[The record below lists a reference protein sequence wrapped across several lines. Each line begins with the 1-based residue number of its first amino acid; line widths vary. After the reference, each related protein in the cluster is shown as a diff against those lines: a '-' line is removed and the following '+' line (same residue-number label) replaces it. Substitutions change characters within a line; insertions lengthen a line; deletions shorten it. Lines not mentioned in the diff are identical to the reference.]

1 MLQAS
6 LEQALAR
13 RQKYIT
19 PGGALTH
26 VSTYLGTNKME
37 LLAQGKT
44 AQQAADAM
52 AGQPMAYLVEQA
64 PEAVVAPHFHEV
76 DQFQLFVGGAGRIG
90 THDLSGMV
98 VHYAGAFSPYG
109 PIAAGPQGV
118 DYVTLRRDWDKGAQ
132 WMPGAAQVLRE
143 LRGRRHRAHTSAP
156 LDLTA
161 GDLTAGLL
169 VTEIMNEQTHGAS
182 ARLCRAAGGLA
193 MQADPAGTAGMFW
206 YLLAGSVSAAQG
218 AEQGPRACLYF
229 PSAQGSCPVQI
240 GSAGAQFLE
249 LRFPVRQDSAP
260 LA

>member
-1 MLQAS
+1 VLQAS

-161 GDLTAGLL
+161 GNLTAGLL

-206 YLLAGSVSAAQG
+206 YLLAGSLVDATGRTHLADSCIYF
-218 AEQGPRACLYF
+218 GPEEA
-229 PSAQGSCPVQI
+229 PSRWQAGP
-240 GSAGAQFLE
+240 AGAQWLQ
-249 LRFPVRQDSAP
+249 LRFP
-260 LA
+260 LH